1 MKNIQ
6 ILLLTMLVVGT
17 VLFFTRNRTRLI
29 DRIFVLAFVLA
40 GAVLVSFP
48 ELSDR
53 LASLLSVGRGV
64 DAVMYFM
71 LVFLSYTCLQ
81 LYAKIR
87 SQDARIVDLARFI
100 ALNSVK
106 LPESMEDSMPNVLP
120 GDLPGDLP
128 SVLRIADARK
138 ERESE
143 WIAAAEAE
151 AESETQSFAKAG

>member
-48 ELSDR
+48 ELSDQ

-64 DAVMYFM
+64 DAIMYFM

-81 LYAKIR
+81 LYARIR

-100 ALNSVK
+100 ALNNVK
-106 LPESMEDSMPNVLP
+106 LPESMEDS
-120 GDLPGDLP
+120 LP

-138 ERESE
+138 HLEHE

-151 AESETQSFAKAG
+151 AESETQPFAKAG

>member
-6 ILLLTMLVVGT
+6 ILLLTMLVVGA

-40 GAVLVSFP
+40 GAVLVVFP
-48 ELSDR
+48 ELSDQM
-53 LASLLSVGRGV
+53 ASLLSVGRGV

-100 ALNSVK
+100 ALNNVK
-106 LPESMEDSMPNVLP
+106 LPELMEDGLPNL
-120 GDLPGDLP
+120 L
-128 SVLRIADARK
+128 SIADARK
-138 ERESE
+138 QLEDE
-143 WIAAAEAE
+143 WIVSAE
-151 AESETQSFAKAG
+151 AESESDTQSFAKAG

>member
-48 ELSDR
+48 ELSDQ

-64 DAVMYFM
+64 DAIMYFM

-106 LPESMEDSMPNVLP
+106 LPESMEDSMPSV
-120 GDLPGDLP
+120 LP

-138 ERESE
+138 QLEDE
-143 WIAAAEAE
+143 WLAAAEAE
-151 AESETQSFAKAG
+151 AESEAQPFAKAG

>member
-48 ELSDR
+48 ELSDQ

-64 DAVMYFM
+64 DAIMYFM

-106 LPESMEDSMPNVLP
+106 LPESMEDSMPSV
-120 GDLPGDLP
+120 LP

-138 ERESE
+138 QLENE
-143 WIAAAEAE
+143 WLAAAEAE
-151 AESETQSFAKAG
+151 AEAESEAQPFAKAG

>member
-48 ELSDR
+48 ELSDQ

-64 DAVMYFM
+64 DAIMYFM

-106 LPESMEDSMPNVLP
+106 LPESMEDSMPSV
-120 GDLPGDLP
+120 LP
-128 SVLRIADARK
+128 SVLRIANARK
-138 ERESE
+138 ELENE
-143 WIAAAEAE
+143 WIAAADAE
-151 AESETQSFAKAG
+151 AESETRPFAKAG

>member
-6 ILLLTMLVVGT
+6 ILLLTMLVVGA
-17 VLFFTRNRTRLI
+17 VLFFTRNRTRLV

-40 GAVLVSFP
+40 GALLVSFP
-48 ELSDR
+48 EISDQ
-53 LASLLSVGRGV
+53 LASVLGVGRGV

-100 ALNSVK
+100 ALNNAK
-106 LPESMEDSMPNVLP
+106 LPESFEES
-120 GDLPGDLP
+120 LP
-128 SVLRIADARK
+128 SVLSIVEAR
-138 ERESE
+138 ELRTNE
-143 WIAAAEAE
+143 WIAVATRDD
-151 AESETQSFAKAG
+151 ESESSQRLAKAG

>member
-48 ELSDR
+48 ELSDQ

-64 DAVMYFM
+64 DAIMYFM

-100 ALNSVK
+100 ALNNAK
-106 LPESMEDSMPNVLP
+106 LPESMEDAM
-120 GDLPGDLP
+120 P
-128 SVLRIADARK
+128 SVLSIADAR
-138 ERESE
+138 EQLENE
-143 WIAAAEAE
+143 WLAGAE
-151 AESETQSFAKAG
+151 AESETQPFAKAG

>member
-29 DRIFVLAFVLA
+29 DRIFVLTFVLA

-48 ELSDR
+48 ELSDQ

-106 LPESMEDSMPNVLP
+106 LPESMEDSMPDVLP
-120 GDLPGDLP
+120 DVLP
-128 SVLRIADARK
+128 SVLRIVDARK
-138 ERESE
+138 ELESE

-151 AESETQSFAKAG
+151 AESETQPFAKAG

>member
-48 ELSDR
+48 ELSDQ

-64 DAVMYFM
+64 DAIMYFM

-106 LPESMEDSMPNVLP
+106 LPESMEDSMP
-120 GDLPGDLP
+120 

-138 ERESE
+138 QLENE
-143 WIAAAEAE
+143 WLAAAEAE
-151 AESETQSFAKAG
+151 AESEAQPFAKAG